1 MKPMTLQS
9 TVAPSKPLV
18 RKFSAEGTAVFAFAV
33 NSSDRAIRHS
43 ETEARIDFRHWRTR
57 SN

>member
-1 MKPMTLQS
+1 MTLQS